1 MNKATTIEMVLFKIK
16 EGITTKFAQK
26 ELIKVNEFLAEQ
38 EGFISRETALSDDE
52 QFLDIVYWTDINSA
66 KAAANKVMQ
75 NPDAMK
81 VFSIIDQKSQIFK
94 HFEIFNDTVQ

>member
-1 MNKATTIEMVLFKIK
+1 MNKVTTIEMVLFKIK
-16 EGITTKFAQK
+16 EGITTEFAQK
-26 ELIKVNEFLAEQ
+26 ELIKVNKFLAEQ